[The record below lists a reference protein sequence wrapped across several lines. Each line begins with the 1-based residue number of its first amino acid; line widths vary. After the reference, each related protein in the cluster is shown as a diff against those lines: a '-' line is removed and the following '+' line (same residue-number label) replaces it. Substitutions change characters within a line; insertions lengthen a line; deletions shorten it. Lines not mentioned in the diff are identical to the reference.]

1 MKQTVVMF
9 VLVKFIVLKA
19 MKSKERCVVRF
30 VLLVI
35 ELVVVLILIAIITLV
50 LSVVFL
56 SVAIRLLSDQHW
68 NAYCIQEV
76 IRHNRKYLREE
87 IHNSLIS

>member
-1 MKQTVVMF
+1 MKQTVVMI

-19 MKSKERCVVRF
+19 MKSKERCMVRF

-35 ELVVVLILIAIITLV
+35 EVLILIVIITLV

-68 NAYCIQEV
+68 ILLHTGSNT
-76 IRHNRKYLREE
+76 
-87 IHNSLIS
+87 S